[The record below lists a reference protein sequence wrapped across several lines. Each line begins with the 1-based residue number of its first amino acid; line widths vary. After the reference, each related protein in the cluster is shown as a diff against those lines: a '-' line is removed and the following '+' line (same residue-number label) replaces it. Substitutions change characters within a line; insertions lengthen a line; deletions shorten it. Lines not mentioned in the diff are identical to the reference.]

1 MPIQFFEIF
10 NFVDFI
16 SVFIFEPAKKRF
28 LTGVL
33 AQSAYQAM
41 FEGPWRH
48 LLLCPTREQ
57 MDYLRGKYAL
67 RGADFWHLALARTL
81 KKDIPELIVLTFDHK
96 LREGAERE
104 GFGFTP

>member
-1 MPIQFFEIF
+1 M
-10 NFVDFI
+10 
-16 SVFIFEPAKKRF
+16 
-28 LTGVL
+28 TGVL